1 MNRLLVAADNTL
13 KSADEAGNKTSKVV
27 DNKFKRAFR
36 LLSDL
41 EKDFPFKDR
50 NITVTGEE
58 KTSNKSKSPSKILYA
73 LKKNLHA
80 KVSLHMFRYVSAL
93 MNPSPWAVKS
103 RN

>member
-27 DNKFKRAFR
+27 DNRFKRTFR

-41 EKDFPFKDR
+41 EKSFPFKDGSMA
-50 NITVTGEE
+50 VTGEE
-58 KTSNKSKSPSKILYA
+58 KTSDKSKSPSQILYA

-80 KVSLHMFRYVSAL
+80 KVSFHLFLYLSAD
-93 MNPSPWAVKS
+93 KF
-103 RN
+103 